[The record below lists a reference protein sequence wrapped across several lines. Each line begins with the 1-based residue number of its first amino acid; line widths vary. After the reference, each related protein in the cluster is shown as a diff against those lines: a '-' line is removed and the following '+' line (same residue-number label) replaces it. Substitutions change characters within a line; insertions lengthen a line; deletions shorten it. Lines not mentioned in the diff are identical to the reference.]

1 MIRNEVLNEKTTQTS
16 QSRIQVGSGSIGK
29 EHGDSC
35 ATAGRS
41 LDVRGALS
49 GRWKCELEGH
59 TAEAFPG
66 KGKRT
71 AKQQHIHEPESE
83 NRRLRLERAI
93 LKKAMAFFA
102 KESA

>member
-16 QSRIQVGSGSIGK
+16 QSRIQMGSGSIGE
-29 EHGDSC
+29 EHDDSC
-35 ATAGRS
+35 GAVGSS
-41 LDVRGALS
+41 LGVRGALI